1 VRRAASEVEIRHEP
15 PDGEAARTLF
25 TEYIVLVRSRLGA
38 EFEPSEEIFATEDAF
53 GQPGGAWLV
62 VYEDGRAVACGGLR
76 PAQDGAAELKRM
88 FVTARARNR
97 GHGRRLLAELE
108 ALARQGGHRRAR
120 LLTTTEG
127 GHRRARLLTTTALH
141 EARCL
146 YASAGYRVAAER
158 EVGDRRD
165 LWLEKDL

>member
-1 VRRAASEVEIRHEP
+1 VRRAASEVEVRHEP

-25 TEYIVLVRSRLGA
+25 AEYIALVRSRLGA

-76 PAQDGAAELKRM
+76 PAEDGAAELKRM

-120 LLTTTEG
+120 LLTTT
-127 GHRRARLLTTTALH
+127 ALH

-165 LWLEKDL
+165 LWLEKEL